1 MYYRILYLCIVFHL
15 EVRPKIRK
23 RGVKEECFIKIYRS
37 MRTYDVCFNS
47 DTDSNSMGFYDSY
60 DYCLNWIQIHNGTD
74 HSYFADYK
82 GGTVSIFCNETEEE
96 VYEERVR

>member
-1 MYYRILYLCIVFHL
+1 
-15 EVRPKIRK
+15 
-23 RGVKEECFIKIYRS
+23 

-47 DTDSNSMGFYDSY
+47 DTNSNSMGFGESY

-82 GGTVSIFCNETEEE
+82 GGTVSIVCDETEEE